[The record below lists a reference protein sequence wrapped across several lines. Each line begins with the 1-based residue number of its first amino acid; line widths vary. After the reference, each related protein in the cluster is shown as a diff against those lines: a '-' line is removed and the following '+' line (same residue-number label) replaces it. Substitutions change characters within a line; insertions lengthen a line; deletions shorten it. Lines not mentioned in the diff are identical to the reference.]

1 MINIHIRGNAMSLTP
16 VIEEYI
22 HKKSASFEKY
32 VEVGSSADLHVEV
45 GKTTAHHKQG
55 DVFRAEFDLKIDG
68 KQFRSVAETTE
79 LYAAIDIA
87 KDEMLE
93 EIRSNK
99 DKSETLFRRGA
110 RRVKDIVRGF
120 YKSN

>member
-22 HKKSASFEKY
+22 NKKAASFEKY
-32 VEVGSSADLHVEV
+32 VDGVSADLYVEV

-55 DVFRAEFDLKIDG
+55 DVFRAEFDMKIDG
-68 KQFRSVAETTE
+68 RQFRSVAETTE
-79 LYAAIDIA
+79 LYAAIDMA